1 MGLKMMSYA
10 VVHMQKI
17 KSPALKGIQI
27 HHQREKESRTNPDI
41 QEERSH
47 ENYDLVHSGDIEFHQ
62 RVKEIIESQK
72 IGTRKTRKD
81 AVLVNELLITS
92 DEHFFKQ
99 LSVSER
105 ERFFEESYRIFA
117 ERYGVQN
124 VAYARVHLDEKTPH
138 MHLGIVPMRDGRL
151 QSKNVFNRQELQ
163 WIQDSFPKTMQAL
176 GFDLERGEKGSDRE
190 HIEMARFKKMAVEN
204 ETKILAAEIENRK
217 NELLALNEQVPDR
230 IEIRLKKHKK
240 IVEVPT
246 GEKNLFGKEKT
257 KRVEKETGNLL
268 IQETE
273 FNRLVSAVKENE
285 RLKNNIQVYLK
296 TDVIQENRALKSE
309 LQQLKKENHMLK
321 TENQDLKFENRRL
334 QTFVEDLKNEVDL
347 LYRQIKELLQERF
360 KDFRGVLRAFSDKIG
375 IKHPKSEFVRLNEA
389 EELKM
394 HKREKEIFSV
404 DGLKKLDQ
412 QVGDQQPTK
421 KKKSRDFER

>member
-1 MGLKMMSYA
+1 
-10 VVHMQKI
+10 MQKI

-47 ENYDLVHSGDIEFHQ
+47 ENYDLVHSEDIAFHQ

-105 ERFFEESYRIFA
+105 ERFFEESYRIFS
-117 ERYGVQN
+117 ERYGTQN

-138 MHLGIVPMRDGRL
+138 MHLGIVPIREGRL
-151 QSKNVFNRQELQ
+151 QSKNIFNRQELQ

-204 ETKILAAEIENRK
+204 ETKSLAAEIENRK
-217 NELLALNEQVPDR
+217 NELSALNRKIPDDVEVKAKR
-230 IEIRLKKHKK
+230 QSKM
-240 IVEVPT
+240 VEVPI
-246 GEKNLFGKEKT
+246 GERHFWGQEKT
-257 KRVEKETGNLL
+257 KKEKQYTGNVIVLEKDYQKL
-268 IQETE
+268 IDAAKG
-273 FNRLVSAVKENE
+273 NK
-285 RLKNNIQVYLK
+285 RLKTSIENYLK
-296 TDVIQENRALKSE
+296 TDLVQVNRNFDQENKS
-309 LQQLKKENHMLK
+309 LQKENETLKTDLKLAKATNETLERKNRRLEETVNELK
-321 TENQDLKFENRRL
+321 TEIKLLYQNIKDLL
-334 QTFVEDLKNEVDL
+334 IPLKNDPKVL
-347 LYRQIKELLQERF
+347 LRSF
-360 KDFRGVLRAFSDKIG
+360 TDKLIG
-375 IKHPKSEFVRLNEA
+375 KHPKSEFARIHEANEQ
-389 EELKM
+389 KQ
-394 HKREKEIFSV
+394 KGNFSLE
-404 DGLKKLDQ
+404 GLKELDQ
-412 QVGDQQPTK
+412 QVK
-421 KKKSRDFER
+421 KEQRKQKNKSYDMER

>member
-1 MGLKMMSYA
+1 
-10 VVHMQKI
+10 MQKI

-163 WIQDSFPKTMQAL
+163 WIIICSNDKDIQEVID
-176 GFDLERGEKGSDRE
+176 DHELEVVSRDEQQNIKLVQNTLKDFCYYVCL
-190 HIEMARFKKMAVEN
+190 H
-204 ETKILAAEIENRK
+204 KITTSSKVRK
-217 NELLALNEQVPDR
+217 V
-230 IEIRLKKHKK
+230 LKA
-240 IVEVPT
+240 
-246 GEKNLFGKEKT
+246 FQKEKLH
-257 KRVEKETGNLL
+257 ELDALL
-268 IQETE
+268 STIE
-273 FNRLVSAVKENE
+273 F
-285 RLKNNIQVYLK
+285 
-296 TDVIQENRALKSE
+296 
-309 LQQLKKENHMLK
+309 
-321 TENQDLKFENRRL
+321 
-334 QTFVEDLKNEVDL
+334 
-347 LYRQIKELLQERF
+347 
-360 KDFRGVLRAFSDKIG
+360 
-375 IKHPKSEFVRLNEA
+375 
-389 EELKM
+389 
-394 HKREKEIFSV
+394 
-404 DGLKKLDQ
+404 
-412 QVGDQQPTK
+412 
-421 KKKSRDFER
+421 

>member
-1 MGLKMMSYA
+1 
-10 VVHMQKI
+10 
-17 KSPALKGIQI
+17 
-27 HHQREKESRTNPDI
+27 
-41 QEERSH
+41 
-47 ENYDLVHSGDIEFHQ
+47 
-62 RVKEIIESQK
+62 
-72 IGTRKTRKD
+72 
-81 AVLVNELLITS
+81 
-92 DEHFFKQ
+92 
-99 LSVSER
+99 
-105 ERFFEESYRIFA
+105 
-117 ERYGVQN
+117 
-124 VAYARVHLDEKTPH
+124 
-138 MHLGIVPMRDGRL
+138 MRDGRL

-204 ETKILAAEIENRK
+204 ETKILAAEIEDRK

-296 TDVIQENRALKSE
+296 TDVIQEKG
-309 LQQLKKENHMLK
+309 
-321 TENQDLKFENRRL
+321 TPF
-334 QTFVEDLKNEVDL
+334 
-347 LYRQIKELLQERF
+347 
-360 KDFRGVLRAFSDKIG
+360 
-375 IKHPKSEFVRLNEA
+375 
-389 EELKM
+389 
-394 HKREKEIFSV
+394 
-404 DGLKKLDQ
+404 
-412 QVGDQQPTK
+412 
-421 KKKSRDFER
+421 